1 VSQSGA
7 PWGVVSGAASHG
19 VWCSERHP
27 MGCGVWTTKK
37 KALESGA
44 DVAVMPACMS
54 EAVLPS
60 VMLPNV
66 EFYNLD

>member
-7 PWGVVSGAASHG
+7 PWGVVSNKVVCG

-37 KALESGA
+37 KAFIFCLQVITIMFIA
-44 DVAVMPACMS
+44 T
-54 EAVLPS
+54 
-60 VMLPNV
+60 
-66 EFYNLD
+66 